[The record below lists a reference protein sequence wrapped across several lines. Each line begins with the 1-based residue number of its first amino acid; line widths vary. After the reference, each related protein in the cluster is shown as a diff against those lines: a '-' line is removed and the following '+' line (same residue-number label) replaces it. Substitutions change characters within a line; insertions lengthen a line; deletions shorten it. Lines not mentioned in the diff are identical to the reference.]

1 MKLESSNELLFELIQ
16 CNSVTPNDA
25 GCQDIIIKRLE
36 SIGFECERMNF
47 GKVKNIWAH
56 RQEGNGPLLC
66 FSGHTDVCLLYTSPS
81 PRD

>member
-16 CNSVTPNDA
+16 CNSVTPYDA
-25 GCQDIIIKRLE
+25 GCQEIIIKRLE

-56 RQEGNGPLLC
+56 RQEGEWTA
-66 FSGHTDVCLLYTSPS
+66 FMFRRSH
-81 PRD
+81 